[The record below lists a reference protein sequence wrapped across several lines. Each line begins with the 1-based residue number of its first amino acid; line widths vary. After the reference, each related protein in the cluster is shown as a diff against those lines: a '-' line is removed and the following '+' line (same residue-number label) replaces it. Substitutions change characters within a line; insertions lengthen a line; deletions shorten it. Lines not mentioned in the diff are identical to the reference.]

1 MLSSMEN
8 HIKHKITRI
17 FRSSF
22 GSCKTKNIT
31 DVIDDKPVFHPQ
43 NPQLFSDLFPP
54 KPRPFPSI
62 CRPKLPAAAEVDHRI
77 LFPRAKISD
86 QSSPLFPPASAASP
100 SKHKIAPRKKKKKKT
115 TRAHIRR
122 LDFDDFHAFGYKGL
136 FSSDEETEDE
146 DDEDDDRATRRR
158 RAERIRRR
166 RRRAARKRRGAE
178 EGMKDSLAVVKRS
191 RDPCADFRASMLE
204 MIMEKQIFG
213 AKDLEKLLDCFLSL
227 NSHHHHGVIIQ
238 VFTEICE
245 ALFSNYCP

>member
-31 DVIDDKPVFHPQ
+31 DVIDDDKPVFHPQ
-43 NPQLFSDLFPP
+43 NPQFFSDIFPP

-62 CRPKLPAAAEVDHRI
+62 CRPGPEVDHRI
-77 LFPRAKISD
+77 LFPRPKISD
-86 QSSPLFPPASAASP
+86 QSSPLFPPPAP
-100 SKHKIAPRKKKKKKT
+100 SKHKKKK
-115 TRAHIRR
+115 RI
-122 LDFDDFHAFGYKGL
+122 GYKGL
-136 FSSDEETEDE
+136 FSSDDEETEDE
-146 DDEDDDRATRRR
+146 DDDDRATLFSSVSFSFSSDSSESFRRR

-178 EGMKDSLAVVKRS
+178 EKEKEAAMKDSMAVVKRS